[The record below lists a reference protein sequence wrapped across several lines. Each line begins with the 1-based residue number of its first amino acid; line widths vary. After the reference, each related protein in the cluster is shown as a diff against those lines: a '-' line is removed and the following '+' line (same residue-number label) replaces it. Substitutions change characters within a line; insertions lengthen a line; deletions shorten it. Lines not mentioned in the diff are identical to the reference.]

1 MALYVKSHLFSGMR
15 RPPGGSY
22 FYFKVGNTYLS
33 RVYEELQDKTEIF
46 GKILAIRELEL
57 NLVHA
62 SYEKINIPELEEKET
77 NRFILMI
84 NPDADWLYIS
94 QEDWH
99 IIRDYGIIKGTY
111 EIEVRIDYAV
121 VGDKKIPIYPK
132 KDVDLR
138 K

>member
-1 MALYVKSHLFSGMR
+1 MR

-77 NRFILMI
+77 KR
-84 NPDADWLYIS
+84 
-94 QEDWH
+94 
-99 IIRDYGIIKGTY
+99 
-111 EIEVRIDYAV
+111 
-121 VGDKKIPIYPK
+121 PK
-132 KDVDLR
+132 RGLI
-138 K
+138 